1 MWPDISVWDG
11 RIVLSFSIFLRFKDW
26 LGDFNKLDNCV
37 ILSID
42 KGNVVGNILVV
53 AFVYMDGTDAG

>member
-1 MWPDISVWDG
+1 MLADISIWDG
-11 RIVLSFSIFLRFKDW
+11 RIVLSFCIFLRFKDW

-42 KGNVVGNILVV
+42 KGNVVGNILDV